1 MQKFK
6 VGDKVV
12 RKEGM
17 GKDTFFQ
24 DRLGGNIYYVVTS
37 VSDGG
42 YWLQLDG
49 WGSSRNAH
57 PWYVL
62 NFELYQGPEDEE
74 LPPVPDS
81 VSYMNTKRDRG
92 NDQRL
97 VLERYSETDEG
108 LLYIGIVPRKG
119 STRAEQEI
127 GINMSPDA
135 ALQLAHDLRRMAMEI
150 KRKGKALCGQS

>member
-1 MQKFK
+1 MYKFK

-24 DRLGGNIYYVVTS
+24 DRLEGKTYYVVTS

-49 WGSSRNAH
+49 WRSNH
-57 PWYVL
+57 NTYPWCVF
-62 NFELYQGPEDEE
+62 NFELYQEPENE
-74 LPPVPDS
+74 LPPVPAS
-81 VSYMNTKRDRG
+81 VTYMNSKRDPG

-97 VLERYSETDEG
+97 VLENDNGYGEG
-108 LLYIGIVPRKG
+108 LMYIGVIPHNG
-119 STRAEQEI
+119 STRAQEEI
-127 GINMSPDA
+127 GINIDPDS
-135 ALQLAHDLRRMAMEI
+135 ALQLAHDIRRMAMSV
-150 KRKGKALCGQS
+150 KREQK